1 MSADVSLDRRFEKAQ
16 SIIGSPIRS
25 VMCVPVRRKDT
36 VKGIIQVESHTPTHA
51 FSEDDLQLM
60 AAIAD
65 IAASAL
71 DNARLHKELSRE
83 NKNLRLTYKVKPAI
97 ISNSSIMKDVLQT
110 VAQVAPTEA
119 TILIRGENGTGK
131 ELIAKKI
138 HFESHRHTGP
148 FISVNCAALTESL
161 LESELFG
168 HEAGAFT
175 DAKESRIGRFEM
187 AEGGTIFLDEIG
199 ETKPETQ
206 MKLLRV
212 LQEREFE
219 RVGGTKTIKANVR
232 VLAATNKDLE
242 KALEEG
248 SFRIDLYYRL
258 KVVDITLPPLKLR
271 SEDIP
276 VLAKHFASA
285 YAQEMGMATPTIS
298 PEVLLL
304 LAGYTWPGNV
314 RELKNAIERAII
326 LGDKQTIQPADLPSE
341 IRSSSSK
348 KHAFHVP
355 DGKPLTLAEAEKQ
368 HIIFVLNHT
377 NWNKRQ
383 TARLLNIART
393 TLDRKIDEY
402 KITKI

>member
-1 MSADVSLDRRFEKAQ
+1 
-16 SIIGSPIRS
+16 
-25 VMCVPVRRKDT
+25 MCVPVIRNDAVT
-36 VKGIIQVESHTPTHA
+36 GIIQVESHTPARA
-51 FSEDDLQLM
+51 FSEDDLQLL
-60 AAIAD
+60 AAIAGV
-65 IAASAL
+65 ASSAL
-71 DNARLHKELSRE
+71 DNAHIHAALNRE
-83 NKNLRLTYKVKPAI
+83 NKNLRLEYKVKPAI
-97 ISNSSIMKDVLQT
+97 VCKSSIMKNVLQT

-131 ELIAKKI
+131 ELVAKKI

-175 DAKESRIGRFEM
+175 GAKESRIGRFEM

-206 MKLLRV
+206 IKLLRV

-242 KALEEG
+242 KAIENG
-248 SFRIDLYYRL
+248 TFRIDLYYRL
-258 KVVDITLPPLKLR
+258 KVVDITLPPLRLHT
-271 SEDIP
+271 EDIDI
-276 VLAKHFASA
+276 LARHFAAA
-285 YAQEMGMATPTIS
+285 YAAEMGMPAPEIS
-298 PEVLLL
+298 AEALQILS
-304 LAGYTWPGNV
+304 GYAWPGNV

-326 LGDKQTIQPADLPSE
+326 LGSRERIQPENLPSE
-341 IRSSSSK
+341 IQASSSK
-348 KHAFHVP
+348 KHLYQAAE
-355 DGKPLTLAEAEKQ
+355 GTPLTLAEAEKQ
-368 HIIFVLNHT
+368 HILCVLNHT
-377 NWNKRQ
+377 GWNKRQ
-383 TARLLNIART
+383 SAKILNIART

-402 KITKI
+402 KIDRI